1 MLDSPRLI
9 MALTALMAVVFAAP
23 GWVAEGIDSEGLA
36 LELALIAANTLPL
49 LLIRRNPLAVVLV
62 FSVTY
67 PIWLETGHFGHIL
80 QSLPTLTALY
90 ATGAWDRP
98 LWLRVVA
105 LVTPVWMMG
114 ASMSGWWEAD
124 VLEIGYV
131 AVMFVVIWVLGVL
144 IAARRVHVLVLEE
157 KTARLEQAEREL
169 AERAVATERARI
181 ARELH
186 DVVAHAMSVITVQ
199 AGVGAHLIDSRPSQA
214 AEALTAIERTGREA
228 MTEMRRMLAV
238 LSGSTSGGV
247 VADPQPGLS
256 DVARLAEQVRD
267 AGVPVSVQI
276 EGDARPVPPG
286 LDLAAYRV
294 LQEALTNVVKHAPRS
309 RASLTVR
316 NRPDRLVVEVR
327 QRGDRVPGPITP
339 GQGLRGMAERVAL
352 YDGELETVA
361 ETDGFRVTASF
372 PIGEPE

>member
-1 MLDSPRLI
+1 MLDSPRLV
-9 MALTALMAVVFAAP
+9 MALTALMVVVFAVP
-23 GWVAEGIDSEGLA
+23 GWVTEGIDSEGLA

-67 PIWLETGHFGHIL
+67 PTWLVTDHWGHIL
-80 QSLPTLTALY
+80 QSLPTLIALY

-98 LWLRVVA
+98 LWLRSVA
-105 LVTPVWMMG
+105 LITPVWMMG
-114 ASMSGWWEAD
+114 STLSGWWDAN

-144 IAARRVHVLVLEE
+144 ISARRAHVSELEE
-157 KTARLEQAEREL
+157 KTARLERAELEL
-169 AERAVATERARI
+169 ADRAVATERARI

-238 LSGSTSGGV
+238 LSGSSSGGA

-256 DVARLAEQVRD
+256 DVSRLAEQVRD

-276 EGDARPVPPG
+276 EGDVRPVSAG

-309 RASLTVR
+309 RAFLTIR
-316 NRPDRLVVEVR
+316 HRPDGLVVEVR
-327 QRGDRVPGPITP
+327 QRGDRVSGPITP

-361 ETDGFRVTASF
+361 ELDGFRVTASF

>member
-98 LWLRVVA
+98 LWLRAVA